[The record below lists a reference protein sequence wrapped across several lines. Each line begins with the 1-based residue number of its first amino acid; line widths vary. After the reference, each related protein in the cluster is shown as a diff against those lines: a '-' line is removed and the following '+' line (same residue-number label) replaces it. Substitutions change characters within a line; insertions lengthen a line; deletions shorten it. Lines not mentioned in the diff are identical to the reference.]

1 MRKGFSWVAF
11 ARGAAGVAALLAVW
25 EVFARSGMYSTAMTP
40 PIESVGRVIWSMLA
54 DGTFVKNALAT
65 LARVFIGLGISFAIA
80 VPLGVLMARYWGA
93 ERIFLPVLSV
103 LLPIPSLAWV
113 PLFILWFGIGNL
125 ATILVVIYASIFPLV
140 YSVWTGV
147 RAVNPLWL
155 RAATVMGADET
166 TLFRKVIWPGALPYI
181 ITGLRLSFGRAFI
194 GVIGGELLASPK
206 LGLGEII
213 FNAAEFLD
221 AGTMLATLV
230 GIGVIGVIF
239 ERFVFQPLERV
250 TVGRWGMVTGTQSLR
265 N

>member
-1 MRKGFSWVAF
+1 MRKGFSFVAF
-11 ARGAAGVAALLAVW
+11 ARGMAGVAVLLAIW
-25 EVFARSGMYSTAMTP
+25 EGFARSGMFSTAMTP
-40 PIESVGRVIWSMLA
+40 PLEAVGSVIWTMLA
-54 DGTFVKNALAT
+54 DGSFIKNALAT
-65 LARVFIGLGISFAIA
+65 LVRVFIGLGISFAVA
-80 VPLGVLMARYWGA
+80 VPLGVMMARSWVA

-155 RAATVMGADET
+155 RAATVMGADEA
-166 TLFRKVIWPGALPYI
+166 TLFRKVIWPGSLPYV
-181 ITGLRLSFGRAFI
+181 ITGLRLAFGRAWI

-213 FNAAEFLD
+213 FTAAEFLD
-221 AGTMLATLV
+221 AGVMLATLV
-230 GIGVIGVIF
+230 GIGVIGVVF
-239 ERFVFQPLERV
+239 ERFVFQTLEHA
-250 TVGRWGMVTGTQSLR
+250 TVRRWGMVSEPQA
-265 N
+265 

>member
-1 MRKGFSWVAF
+1 MRKGFSLVAL
-11 ARGAAGVAALLAVW
+11 ARGAAGVAVLLAVW
-25 EVFARSGMYSTAMTP
+25 EAFARSGMFSTAMTP
-40 PIESVGRVIWSMLA
+40 PIESVGRVLWAMLA
-54 DGTFVKNALAT
+54 DGTFFKNALAT

-80 VPLGVLMARYWGA
+80 VPLGVMMARSWVA

-181 ITGLRLSFGRAFI
+181 LTGLRLSFGREAPAGLLCVGARKPGRFHP
-194 GVIGGELLASPK
+194 GLGTELLSFLARV
-206 LGLGEII
+206 LGLTISQWLNPG
-213 FNAAEFLD
+213 
-221 AGTMLATLV
+221 
-230 GIGVIGVIF
+230 
-239 ERFVFQPLERV
+239 RV
-250 TVGRWGMVTGTQSLR
+250 SVS
-265 N
+265 

>member
-1 MRKGFSWVAF
+1 MRRGFSWIAF
-11 ARGAAGVAALLAVW
+11 ARGVAGIAVLLAVW
-25 EVFARSGMYSTAMTP
+25 EAFARSGMFSTAMTP
-40 PIESVGRVIWSMLA
+40 PLESVARIMWRMLA
-54 DGTFVKNALAT
+54 DGSLLTNALAT
-65 LARVFIGLGISFAIA
+65 LVRVFIGLSISFVVA
-80 VPLGVLMARYWGA
+80 VPLGVLMARYWVA

-113 PLFILWFGIGNL
+113 PLFILWFGIGNF
-125 ATILVVIYASIFPLV
+125 ATILVVVYASMFPLV

-155 RAATVMGADET
+155 QAATVMGADEA

-181 ITGLRLSFGRAFI
+181 ITGLRLSFGRAWI

-221 AGTMLATLV
+221 AGVMLSTLV
-230 GIGVIGVIF
+230 GIGVIGMIF
-239 ERFVFQPLERV
+239 ERFIFQTLEQL
-250 TVGRWGMVTGTQSLR
+250 TVQRWGMVAGSQQ
-265 N
+265 

>member
-1 MRKGFSWVAF
+1 MRKGFSFVAF
-11 ARGAAGVAALLAVW
+11 ARGMAGVAVLLAIW
-25 EVFARSGMYSTAMTP
+25 EGFARSGMFSTAMTP
-40 PIESVGRVIWSMLA
+40 PLGAVGAVIWTMLA
-54 DGTFVKNALAT
+54 DGSFIKNALAT
-65 LARVFIGLGISFAIA
+65 LVRVFIGLSISFAVA
-80 VPLGVLMARYWGA
+80 VPLGVMMARSWVT

-155 RAATVMGADET
+155 RAATVMGADEA
-166 TLFRKVIWPGALPYI
+166 TLFRKVIWPGSLPYV
-181 ITGLRLSFGRAFI
+181 ITGLRLAFGRAWI

-213 FNAAEFLD
+213 FTAAEFLD
-221 AGTMLATLV
+221 AGVMLATLV
-230 GIGVIGVIF
+230 GIGVIGVAF
-239 ERFVFQPLERV
+239 ERFVFQTLEHATIR
-250 TVGRWGMVTGTQSLR
+250 RWGMVSEPQA
-265 N
+265 